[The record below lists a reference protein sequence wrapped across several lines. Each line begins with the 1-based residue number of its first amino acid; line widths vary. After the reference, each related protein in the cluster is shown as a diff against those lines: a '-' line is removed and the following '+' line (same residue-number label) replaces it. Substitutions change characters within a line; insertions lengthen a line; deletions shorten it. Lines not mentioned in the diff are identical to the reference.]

1 MASDGGACFCDL
13 PTQATSW
20 TVSDKAVIVVATPS
34 RTVSSKMAEPEA
46 ESELIDL

>member
-20 TVSDKAVIVVATPS
+20 TVPDKAVIVDATPL
-34 RTVSSKMAEPEA
+34 RPVSSKMAEPEG